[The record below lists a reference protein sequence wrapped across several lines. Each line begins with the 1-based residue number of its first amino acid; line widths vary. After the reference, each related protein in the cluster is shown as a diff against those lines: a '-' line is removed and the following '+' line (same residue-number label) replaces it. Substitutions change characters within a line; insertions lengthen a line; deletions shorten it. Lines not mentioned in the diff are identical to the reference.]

1 MHRSPAGRA
10 RGPVVAG
17 ALVLVC
23 LAAPSGGALAQDAS
37 PAGDPLVVAT
47 WASYVPPTLAGIAAD
62 ELSRPLEVRA
72 FGSDRELADALL
84 AGEDPGVDLAIV
96 SAPVAQELGR
106 AGKLAPIDAAA
117 IPNLANLFPEAT
129 NLPTDPGNT
138 LSVPYSWGTAGLCY
152 RADLVAQAPDSWAD
166 VLTPAPEDAGR
177 VTLLA
182 DDRWLL
188 VPALRTLGRSVNT
201 TDGGDLD
208 RARDLLVAA
217 RDAGVGFD
225 ATTFHDRLID
235 GTIAIAEAWDGWCGY
250 AMADKNVGDQVRF
263 AIPAEG
269 SAAWADVMVIPAT
282 SPDVAAAQA
291 LIDAVLRPEVHA
303 WVPENVLY
311 GVPDQAAMELVAPDL
326 RERFPSLSITPA
338 DLLAQELLADVGPD
352 ARARIAE
359 IAAAVEAP

>member
-1 MHRSPAGRA
+1 MHRTPAGRA

-17 ALVLVC
+17 ALALACLVLPQ
-23 LAAPSGGALAQDAS
+23 AGALAQDAS
-37 PAGDPLVVAT
+37 PSGDPLVVAT
-47 WASYVPPTLAGIAAD
+47 WASYVPPAVTGIVAD
-62 ELSRPLEVRA
+62 ELGRSLEVRA
-72 FGSDRELADALL
+72 FGSDRQLADALL

-96 SAPVAQELGR
+96 SAPIAQELGA
-106 AGKLAPIDAAA
+106 AGKLAPIDHAA

-129 NLPTDPGNT
+129 TLPTDPGNA

-152 RADLVAQAPDSWAD
+152 RADLVAEAPDSWTD
-166 VLTPAPEDAGR
+166 VLTPAPEHAGR

-188 VPALRTLGRSVNT
+188 VPALRTLGTSVNT

-208 RARDLLVAA
+208 RARDLVVSA

-225 ATTFHDRLID
+225 ATTFHTRLVD

-250 AMADKNVGDQVRF
+250 AMADKRVGDQVRF
-263 AIPAEG
+263 TIPAEG

-282 SPDVAAAQA
+282 SPDVAAAHE
-291 LIDAVLRPEVHA
+291 LIDAILRPEVHA

-311 GVPDQAAMELVAPDL
+311 GVPDQAAMELVAPAL
-326 RERFPSLSITPA
+326 RERFPSLSIAPS
-338 DLLAQELLADVGPD
+338 DLVAQELLADVGSD
-352 ARARIAE
+352 VRARMAE